1 MRRYASFLVAGLC
14 GLAIASSVPARDS
27 APVAPSLFRVELGAA
42 SAKPVSGRLLL
53 FAVDAATARA
63 QAKDGKVE
71 EVDSNMLDPTQTA
84 IAAREV
90 THLVPGQGVTLDA
103 DAVAF
108 PKAFSQLPPGDYL
121 LQAVLDTHHDYNYS
135 GRDAGDL
142 VSPVVEVHLPAVM
155 PRLVLDQV
163 VPGHDLWDIP
173 ERALSPTTKQH
184 LAEAKAH
191 LKPIDFVSPVL
202 SAFWGR
208 PIHMKGWV
216 LLPPGYDASGKTTYP
231 VVYHT
236 HGYTGGYRSEAMT
249 GLTMYGQMAEKAMPP
264 MIWVLLDE
272 SSPTGTHE
280 FADSVNNGPWGE
292 ALTTELIPS
301 LEKQY
306 RMDGKA
312 SGRFLNGHSSGGWA
326 TLWLQ
331 TRYPKVFGGTWSTSP
346 DPSDFHDF
354 TGIDLYAAH
363 ANVYHRADGTP
374 YPLVRDHGKVIATF
388 QQFAQMERVVG
399 PYGGQ
404 MASFDWVFSPR
415 GKDGRPE
422 PMFDR
427 DTGDVDP
434 AVVAYWHD
442 HYDIA
447 YRLKTHWPQL
457 KKDLDGKIHL
467 YVGTADTFYLDG
479 AAHKLKA
486 VLDGLGAKSS
496 FHFIP
501 DRTHF
506 DLYRIGDDRQGLMKE
521 ITWQMYA
528 IARPHSTLKPPAP

>member
-216 LLPPGYDASGKTTYP
+216 LLPPGYDASGKTT
-231 VVYHT
+231 
-236 HGYTGGYRSEAMT
+236 
-249 GLTMYGQMAEKAMPP
+249 
-264 MIWVLLDE
+264 
-272 SSPTGTHE
+272 
-280 FADSVNNGPWGE
+280 
-292 ALTTELIPS
+292 
-301 LEKQY
+301 
-306 RMDGKA
+306 
-312 SGRFLNGHSSGGWA
+312 
-326 TLWLQ
+326 
-331 TRYPKVFGGTWSTSP
+331 
-346 DPSDFHDF
+346 
-354 TGIDLYAAH
+354 
-363 ANVYHRADGTP
+363 
-374 YPLVRDHGKVIATF
+374 
-388 QQFAQMERVVG
+388 
-399 PYGGQ
+399 
-404 MASFDWVFSPR
+404 
-415 GKDGRPE
+415 
-422 PMFDR
+422 
-427 DTGDVDP
+427 
-434 AVVAYWHD
+434 
-442 HYDIA
+442 
-447 YRLKTHWPQL
+447 
-457 KKDLDGKIHL
+457 
-467 YVGTADTFYLDG
+467 
-479 AAHKLKA
+479 
-486 VLDGLGAKSS
+486 
-496 FHFIP
+496 
-501 DRTHF
+501 
-506 DLYRIGDDRQGLMKE
+506 
-521 ITWQMYA
+521 
-528 IARPHSTLKPPAP
+528 